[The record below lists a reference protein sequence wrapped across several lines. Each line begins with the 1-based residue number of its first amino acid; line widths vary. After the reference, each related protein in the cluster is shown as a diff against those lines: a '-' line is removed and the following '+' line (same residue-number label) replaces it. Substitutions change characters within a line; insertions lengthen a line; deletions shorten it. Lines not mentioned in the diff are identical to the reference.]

1 MRHSHYFQWLSLP
14 LLSVAV
20 TQQLYAQPNESL
32 PTVELEPVVI
42 TIDKSGMALANRI
55 TQMPHTTKV
64 IYEEQIQEQATGSR
78 QLADVM
84 AQLIPSLGVSSGT
97 TSNFGQTMH
106 GRQVQF
112 LLNGVPL
119 TGSRTSL
126 DSLIVSIPIKLLEL
140 KFYQEQPVF
149 MGLEQQAV

>member
-55 TQMPHTTKV
+55 AKMVMSLHDLMSTIAP
-64 IYEEQIQEQATGSR
+64 QEGHLMLTVNAS
-78 QLADVM
+78 LLSLPK
-84 AQLIPSLGVSSGT
+84 LISKT
-97 TSNFGQTMH
+97 A
-106 GRQVQF
+106 
-112 LLNGVPL
+112 
-119 TGSRTSL
+119 
-126 DSLIVSIPIKLLEL
+126 K
-140 KFYQEQPVF
+140 
-149 MGLEQQAV
+149 A

>member
-55 TQMPHTTKV
+55 TQMPIPPKLFMKSKFKSK
-64 IYEEQIQEQATGSR
+64 QQA
-78 QLADVM
+78 
-84 AQLIPSLGVSSGT
+84 
-97 TSNFGQTMH
+97 
-106 GRQVQF
+106 
-112 LLNGVPL
+112 
-119 TGSRTSL
+119 L
-126 DSLIVSIPIKLLEL
+126 DSLP
-140 KFYQEQPVF
+140 
-149 MGLEQQAV
+149 M

>member
-55 TQMPHTTKV
+55 THMKSKFKSKQ
-64 IYEEQIQEQATGSR
+64 QA
-78 QLADVM
+78 
-84 AQLIPSLGVSSGT
+84 
-97 TSNFGQTMH
+97 
-106 GRQVQF
+106 
-112 LLNGVPL
+112 
-119 TGSRTSL
+119 L
-126 DSLIVSIPIKLLEL
+126 DSLP
-140 KFYQEQPVF
+140 
-149 MGLEQQAV
+149 M

>member
-32 PTVELEPVVI
+32 LNPMSHYQVELEPVVI

-64 IYEEQIQEQATGSR
+64 IYEEQIQE
-78 QLADVM
+78 
-84 AQLIPSLGVSSGT
+84 
-97 TSNFGQTMH
+97 
-106 GRQVQF
+106 
-112 LLNGVPL
+112 
-119 TGSRTSL
+119 
-126 DSLIVSIPIKLLEL
+126 
-140 KFYQEQPVF
+140 
-149 MGLEQQAV
+149 